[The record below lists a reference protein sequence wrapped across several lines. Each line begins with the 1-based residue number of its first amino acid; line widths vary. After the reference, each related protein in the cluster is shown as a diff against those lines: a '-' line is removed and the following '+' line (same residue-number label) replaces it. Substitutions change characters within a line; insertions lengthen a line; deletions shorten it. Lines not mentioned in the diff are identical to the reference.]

1 VDGDANLFLPE
12 LLRAGARGGEAAAE
26 RLKQEI
32 FKFLLARR
40 QIPQSCKIKL
50 QIFMNRTGLVE
61 TLSTFDHTAKQDIN
75 ACLDRFFQSQPTWDL
90 IDTGPLRESADT
102 KIKGTTAHWCEFV
115 DC

>member
-26 RLKQEI
+26 RLKQEV
-32 FKFLLARR
+32 FKFVMARR
-40 QIPQSCKIKL
+40 KIPQSCKIKL

-61 TLSTFDHTAKQDIN
+61 TLSTFDRTAKDDIN

-102 KIKGTTAHWCEFV
+102 KIKGMIAHW
-115 DC
+115 